1 MDANITGTV
10 SYTHLD
16 VYKRQIIIGVA
27 INLEGIIEGEVL
39 LVIEELQ
46 AILIIEVEGDML
58 VTQTKLGAGKH
69 QFIIK
74 TVGGFT
80 VNHHLH
86 IR

>member
-1 MDANITGTV
+1 MCIRDRPKGEW
-10 SYTHLD
+10 
-16 VYKRQIIIGVA
+16 RIIIGVS

-39 LVIEELQ
+39 PVIGECQE
-46 AILIIEVEGDML
+46 ILIIEEGGDML
-58 VTQTKLGAGKH
+58 VTQTKLGAWKH
-69 QFIIK
+69 HLIIK